1 MSNNGD
7 SGAPAGAESPD
18 GLEAL
23 DMVSGR
29 AEAAISHLTEGCD
42 ASAVFSTPETIGDR
56 TYITASTVQKMGGF
70 GFGGGGGVG
79 GEYGTGTTPGTGGG
93 GGAGGG
99 GNSEGRPVAIIEIGP
114 DGVQI
119 KPVLDFTKIGLTAI
133 AAALTILKLIKR
145 AGR

>member
-7 SGAPAGAESPD
+7 SGTSSGLDSPD

-29 AEAAISHLTEGCD
+29 AEAAIAHLTEGCD
-42 ASAVFSTPETIGDR
+42 ASAVFSPPETVGDR
-56 TYITASTVQKMGGF
+56 TYITASTIQKMGGF
-70 GFGGGGGVG
+70 GFGGGGGIG
-79 GEYGTGTTPGTGGG
+79 GEYGTGTTPGTGG

-99 GNSEGRPVAIIEIGP
+99 GNSEGRPVAVIEIGP

-119 KPVLDFTKIGLTAI
+119 KPVLDFTKIGLAGI
-133 AAALTILKLIKR
+133 AAVLTILKLMKR
-145 AGR
+145 ASR